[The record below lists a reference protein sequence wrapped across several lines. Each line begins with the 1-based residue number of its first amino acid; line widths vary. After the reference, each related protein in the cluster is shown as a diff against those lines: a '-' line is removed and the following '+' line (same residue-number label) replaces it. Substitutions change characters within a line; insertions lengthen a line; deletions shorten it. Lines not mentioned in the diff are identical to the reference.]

1 MRKRFGYGII
11 SMFIQSSA
19 NSAKPHPCLLL
30 NILDTYSKAAVS
42 QRYISVYSVMS
53 ETIPWAPLIMYD
65 KKSIQCLLYKQHS
78 TLRSEKVLSHE
89 SDERISTLSLYR

>member
-53 ETIPWAPLIMYD
+53 ETIPWAPLIIYD
-65 KKSIQCLLYKQHS
+65 KKLYSAFCINNILHS
-78 TLRSEKVLSHE
+78 VQKKVLSQE